1 MPDTRTIHYL
11 SRGTIPAEQMA
22 ILKEAKDSVYDGLV
36 KLVRIDENWNGQD
49 WVLLVG
55 IDDEPFK
62 GWYVHLPAVF
72 DVEQAKAALNTVLN
86 DDPDFR
92 ARAAEIEWSFL

>member
-11 SRGTIPAEQMA
+11 SPGPIPAQQMA
-22 ILKEAKDSVYDGLV
+22 ILKAAKAEVYDGLV
-36 KLVRIDENWNGQD
+36 KLVRIDENWGGQD

-55 IDDEPFK
+55 IDTEPTV
-62 GWYVHLPAVF
+62 GWFVHLPLTF
-72 DVEQAKAALNTVLN
+72 NEEQAKAALNTVLN

-92 ARAAEIEWSFL
+92 ARAAETEWSFV

>member
-11 SRGTIPAEQMA
+11 SPGPIPAEQMV
-22 ILKEAKDSVYDGLV
+22 ILKAAKAEVYDGLV
-36 KLVRIDENWNGQD
+36 KLVRIEENWQGQE

-55 IDDEPFK
+55 IDEEPFE
-62 GWYVHLPAVF
+62 GWYVHLPLAF
-72 DVEQAKAALNTVLN
+72 DHEQAKAALNTVLN

-92 ARAAEIEWSFL
+92 AGAAEIEWSFV

>member
-11 SRGTIPAEQMA
+11 SRGPIPAEQMA
-22 ILKEAKDSVYDGLV
+22 ILKAAKAEVYDGLV
-36 KLVRIDENWNGQD
+36 KLARIDETWGSSD

-55 IDDEPFK
+55 IDDEPFT
-62 GWYVHLPAVF
+62 GWYVHLPLVF
-72 DVEQAKAALNTVLN
+72 DHEQAKAALTTVLH

-92 ARAAEIEWSFL
+92 ARASELEWSFV